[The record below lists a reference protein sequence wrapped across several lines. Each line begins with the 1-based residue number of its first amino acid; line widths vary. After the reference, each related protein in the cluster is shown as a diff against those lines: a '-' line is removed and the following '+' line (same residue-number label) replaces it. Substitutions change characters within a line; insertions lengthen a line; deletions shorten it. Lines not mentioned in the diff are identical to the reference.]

1 MNKITLFGVV
11 QGVGMRPFIYT
22 LAQKLELVGFVRNT
36 QVALEIILPAHKTE
50 SFLNALK
57 KGLPPL
63 ALVEKI
69 IISPY
74 DKTLK
79 FNDFRILESKNHP
92 LNLLSQI
99 PKDLGVCEDCLREI
113 RDKNSPY
120 FHYAFNSCAKCGARY
135 SLLSALPYDRENS
148 ALKPFKLCGFC
159 AFVYKDA
166 NNKRFHIQG
175 ISCKKCGITLNYK
188 RFKNDDALLECAK
201 DIQKGKIIALK
212 GNDDALLEC
221 AKDIQKGKII
231 ALKGLGGFALLC
243 DGRNFQTIER
253 LRLLKNRP
261 LKPFALMFK
270 DLNTAKQHAFLN
282 ALECESLNSTSAPIL
297 LARKKPNTPLAPNIA
312 KNSPFYGVILPYT
325 PLHALLL
332 DLLDFPIVFTSA
344 NFSSLPLASDEAEI
358 DALSFIFDFKLTHN
372 RAIIHRIDD
381 SIAQCIDNAIRPMRL
396 ARGFAPLYLTL
407 PKRSNHSP
415 KKILALGAEQ
425 KGHFSLLDSETSILL
440 LSPFCGD
447 LSVLENEK
455 HFKETLNFFL
465 KTYDF
470 KPTILACDKHKN
482 YTTTKMAFDFNTP
495 LLQVQHHHAHFL
507 ANVLDALLQ
516 DPHLNHPF
524 IGIIWDGSGAYENKI
539 YGAECFVGDFERIEE
554 IARFEEFL
562 LLGGEKAI
570 KEPKRLV
577 LEIALKHQLNKLL
590 KRVQKHFKEDEL
602 EIFQQMHDREIQSVA
617 TNSIGRLFD
626 IVAFSLDLVG
636 TISFE
641 AESGQ
646 VLENLA
652 LQSDEIAFYPFKIK
666 NSVVCLKEF
675 YQAFEKDLG
684 VLEPERIAK
693 KFFNSLV
700 EIITALIAPFKKHV
714 VVCSGGVFCN
724 QLLCEQLAKRLRGLK
739 RQYFFHKHFPPNDSS
754 IPVGQALMAYFNPTI
769 IKKG

>member
-1 MNKITLFGVV
+1 MNQITLFGVV
-11 QGVGMRPFIYT
+11 QGVGMRPFVYT
-22 LAQKLELVGFVRNT
+22 LAQKLGLVGFARNA
-36 QVALEIILPAHKTE
+36 QAALEIVLPTHKTE

-57 KGLPPL
+57 KELPPL

-74 DKTLK
+74 DKALH

-135 SLLSALPYDRENS
+135 SLLNALPYDRENS
-148 ALKPFKLCGFC
+148 ALKPFKLCEFC
-159 AFVYKDA
+159 ASIYQDPT
-166 NNKRFHIQG
+166 NKRFHIQG
-175 ISCKKCGITLNYK
+175 ISCKKCGIALNYK
-188 RFKNDDALLECAK
+188 RFK
-201 DIQKGKIIALK
+201 
-212 GNDDALLEC
+212 NDDALLEC

-243 DGRNFQTIER
+243 DARNFQTIER

-282 ALECESLNSTSAPIL
+282 ALECESLNSASAPIL
-297 LARKKPNTPLAPNIA
+297 LARKKPDTQLAPNIA

-358 DALSFIFDFKLTHN
+358 DSLSFIFDFKLTHN

-381 SIAQCIDNAIRPMRL
+381 SIVQRVDNIIRPMRL

-407 PKRSNHSP
+407 PKRSNGSP
-415 KKILALGAEQ
+415 KKILALGAQQ
-425 KGHFSLLDSETSILL
+425 KGHFSLLDSKTSILL

-470 KPTILACDKHKN
+470 KPTLLACDKHKN
-482 YTTTKMAFDFNTP
+482 YTTTQMAFDFNTP

-507 ANVLDALLQ
+507 ASVLDALLQ

-524 IGIIWDGSGAYENKI
+524 IGIIWDGSGAYDNKI
-539 YGAECFVGDFERIEE
+539 YGAECFIGDFERIEE
-554 IARFEEFL
+554 VARFEEFW
-562 LLGGEKAI
+562 LLGGQKAI
-570 KEPKRLV
+570 KEPRRLV

-602 EIFQQMHDREIQSVA
+602 EIFKQMHDKKIQSIA

-626 IVAFSLDLVG
+626 IVAFSLGVVG

-652 LQSDEIAFYPFKIK
+652 LQSDEIAFYPFEIK

-700 EIITALIAPFKKHV
+700 EIITALIAPFKEHV

-724 QLLCEQLAKRLRGLK
+724 QLLCEQLAQRLKKLQRE
-739 RQYFFHKHFPPNDSS
+739 YFFHKHFPPNDSS

>member
-1 MNKITLFGVV
+1 MQYSNQTAWKFALCNDATLLNKITLFGVV

-36 QVALEIILPAHKTE
+36 QAALEIILPAHKTE

-69 IISPY
+69 IINPY

-79 FNDFRILESKNHP
+79 SNDFRILESKNHP

-99 PKDLGVCEDCLREI
+99 PKDLGVCEDCLCEI

-135 SLLSALPYDRENS
+135 SLLNALPYDRENS

-212 GNDDALLEC
+212 G
-221 AKDIQKGKII
+221 
-231 ALKGLGGFALLC
+231 LGGFALLC
-243 DGRNFQTIER
+243 DARNFQTIER

-270 DLNTAKQHAFLN
+270 DLNTVKQHAFLS

-358 DALSFIFDFKLTHN
+358 DSLSFIFDFKLTHN

-381 SIAQCIDNAIRPMRL
+381 SIVQCIDNAMRPMRL

-407 PKRSNHSP
+407 PKRSNDSQ

-482 YTTTKMAFDFNTP
+482 YTTTKMACDFNTP
-495 LLQVQHHHAHFL
+495 LMQVQHHHAHFL
-507 ANVLDALLQ
+507 ASVLDALLQ

-602 EIFQQMHDREIQSVA
+602 EIFQQMHDRKIQSVA

-626 IVAFSLDLVG
+626 IVAFSLDLTG

-684 VLEPERIAK
+684 VLGPERIAK

-700 EIITALIAPFKKHV
+700 EIITALIAPFKEHV

>member
-1 MNKITLFGVV
+1 MV

-36 QVALEIILPAHKTE
+36 QAALEIILPAHKTE

-135 SLLSALPYDRENS
+135 SLLNALPYDRENS
-148 ALKPFKLCGFC
+148 AIKPFKLCGFC
-159 AFVYKDA
+159 TSTYQDPT
-166 NNKRFHIQG
+166 NKRFHIQG
-175 ISCKKCGITLNYK
+175 ISCKKCGIALNYK
-188 RFKNDDALLECAK
+188 RFK
-201 DIQKGKIIALK
+201 
-212 GNDDALLEC
+212 NDDALLEC

-243 DGRNFQTIER
+243 DARNFQTIER

-297 LARKKPNTPLAPNIA
+297 LARKKPNTALAPNIA

-381 SIAQCIDNAIRPMRL
+381 SIVQCIDNAMRPMRL

-407 PKRSNHSP
+407 PKRSNNSQ

-482 YTTTKMAFDFNTP
+482 YTTTKMACDFNTP
-495 LLQVQHHHAHFL
+495 LMQVQHHHAHFL
-507 ANVLDALLQ
+507 ASVLDALLQ
-516 DPHLNHPF
+516 DPHLNDPF
-524 IGIIWDGSGAYENKI
+524 IGIIWDGSGAYGNKI

-577 LEIALKHQLNKLL
+577 LEMALKHQLNKLL
-590 KRVQKHFKEDEL
+590 ERVQKHFKEDEL
-602 EIFQQMHDREIQSVA
+602 EIFQQMHDKKIQSVA

-652 LQSDEIAFYPFKIK
+652 LQSDEIAFYPFTIK
-666 NSVVCLKEF
+666 NSVVCLKDF

-700 EIITALIAPFKKHV
+700 EIITALIAPFKEHV

-739 RQYFFHKHFPPNDSS
+739 RQYFFHKHFPPNDSN
-754 IPVGQALMAYFNPTI
+754 IPVGQALIAYFNPTI

>member
-1 MNKITLFGVV
+1 MV
-11 QGVGMRPFIYT
+11 QGVGMRPFVYT
-22 LAQKLELVGFVRNT
+22 LAQKLGLVGFARNA
-36 QVALEIILPAHKTE
+36 QAALEIVLPAHKTE

-74 DKTLK
+74 DKALH

-99 PKDLGVCEDCLREI
+99 PKDLGVCENCLREI

-135 SLLSALPYDRENS
+135 SLLNAMPYDRENS
-148 ALKPFKLCGFC
+148 ALKPFKLCKFC
-159 AFVYKDA
+159 ASVYKDA
-166 NNKRFHIQG
+166 TNKRFHIQG
-175 ISCKKCGITLNYK
+175 ISCKKCGIALNYK
-188 RFKNDDALLECAK
+188 RFK
-201 DIQKGKIIALK
+201 
-212 GNDDALLEC
+212 NDDALLEC

-243 DGRNFQTIER
+243 DARNFKTIER

-270 DLNTAKQHAFLN
+270 DLNSAKQHAFLN
-282 ALECESLNSTSAPIL
+282 ALECESLNSVSAPIL
-297 LARKKPNTPLAPNIA
+297 LARKKPDTQLAPNIA

-332 DLLDFPIVFTSA
+332 DLLDSPIVFTSA
-344 NFSSLPLASDEAEI
+344 NFSSLPLASDEKEI
-358 DALSFIFDFKLTHN
+358 DSLHFIFDFKLTHN

-381 SIAQCIDNAIRPMRL
+381 SIAQRVDNVIRPMRL

-407 PKRSNHSP
+407 PKRSFNAP

-425 KGHFSLLDSETSILL
+425 KGHFSLLDSETSVLL

-470 KPTILACDKHKN
+470 KPTLLACDKHQN
-482 YTTTKMAFDFNTP
+482 YTTTQMAFDFNTP

-507 ANVLDALLQ
+507 ASVLDALLQ

-524 IGIIWDGSGAYENKI
+524 IGIVWDGSGAYENKV

-554 IARFEEFL
+554 VARFEEFW
-562 LLGGEKAI
+562 LLGGQKAI
-570 KEPKRLV
+570 KEPRRLV

-602 EIFQQMHDREIQSVA
+602 GIFKQMHDKKIQSVA

-652 LQSDEIAFYPFKIK
+652 LQSDENAFYPFEIK
-666 NSVVCLKEF
+666 NSVVGLKEF

-693 KFFNSLV
+693 KFFNSLI
-700 EIITALIAPFKKHV
+700 EIITALIAPFKEHV

-724 QLLCEQLAKRLRGLK
+724 QLLCEQLAKRFKKLQRE
-739 RQYFFHKHFPPNDSS
+739 YFFHKHFPPNDSS

>member
-1 MNKITLFGVV
+1 MV

-22 LAQKLELVGFVRNT
+22 LAQKLGLVGFARNT
-36 QVALEIILPAHKTE
+36 QAALEVVLPAHKTE

-74 DKTLK
+74 DKALH

-99 PKDLGVCEDCLREI
+99 PKDLGVCKDCLCEI

-120 FHYAFNSCAKCGARY
+120 FYYAFNSCAKCGARY
-135 SLLSALPYDRENS
+135 SLLNALPYDRENS
-148 ALKPFKLCGFC
+148 ALKPFKLCEFC
-159 AFVYKDA
+159 ASIYQDPT
-166 NNKRFHIQG
+166 NKRFHIQG
-175 ISCKKCGITLNYK
+175 ISCKKCGIALNYK
-188 RFKNDDALLECAK
+188 RFK
-201 DIQKGKIIALK
+201 
-212 GNDDALLEC
+212 NDDALLEC

-297 LARKKPNTPLAPNIA
+297 LARKKPDTPLAPNIA

-358 DALSFIFDFKLTHN
+358 DSLSFIFDFKLTHN

-381 SIAQCIDNAIRPMRL
+381 SIVQRVDNIIRPMRL

-407 PKRSNHSP
+407 PKRSNCSQ

-425 KGHFSLLDSETSILL
+425 KGHFSLLDSETSVLL

-470 KPTILACDKHKN
+470 KPTLLACDKHQN
-482 YTTTKMAFDFNTP
+482 YTTTQMAFELNTP

-507 ANVLDALLQ
+507 ASVLDALLQ
-516 DPHLNHPF
+516 DPHLNHSF
-524 IGIIWDGSGAYENKI
+524 IGIVWDGSGAYENKI
-539 YGAECFVGDFERIEE
+539 YGAECFVGDLERIEE
-554 IARFEEFL
+554 IARFEEFW
-562 LLGGEKAI
+562 LLGGQKAI

-590 KRVQKHFKEDEL
+590 RRVQKHFKEDEL
-602 EIFQQMHDREIQSVA
+602 EIFQQMHDKKIQSVA

-626 IVAFSLDLVG
+626 IVAFSLGLTG

-652 LQSDEIAFYPFKIK
+652 LQSDEIAFYPFEIK
-666 NSVVCLKEF
+666 NSVVGLKEF

-684 VLEPERIAK
+684 VLEPKRIAK

-700 EIITALIAPFKKHV
+700 EIITALIAPFKEHV

-724 QLLCEQLAKRLRGLK
+724 QLLCEQLAKRLKKLQRE
-739 RQYFFHKHFPPNDSS
+739 YFFHKHFPPNDSS
-754 IPVGQALMAYFNPTI
+754 IPVGQALMAYFNPII

>member
-11 QGVGMRPFIYT
+11 QGVGMRPFVYT
-22 LAQKLELVGFVRNT
+22 LAQKLGLVGFARNA
-36 QVALEIILPAHKTE
+36 QVALEIVLPAHKTE

-74 DKTLK
+74 DKALH

-135 SLLSALPYDRENS
+135 SLLNAMPYDRENS
-148 ALKPFKLCGFC
+148 ALKPFKLCKFC
-159 AFVYKDA
+159 ASVYKDA
-166 NNKRFHIQG
+166 TNKRFHIQG
-175 ISCKKCGITLNYK
+175 ISCKKCGIALNYK
-188 RFKNDDALLECAK
+188 RFK
-201 DIQKGKIIALK
+201 
-212 GNDDALLEC
+212 NDDALLEC

-243 DGRNFQTIER
+243 DARNFQTIER

-270 DLNTAKQHAFLN
+270 DLNSAKQHAFLN
-282 ALECESLNSTSAPIL
+282 ALECESLNSVSAPIL
-297 LARKKPNTPLAPNIA
+297 LARKKPNVKLAPNIA

-332 DLLDFPIVFTSA
+332 DLLDSPIVFTSA
-344 NFSSLPLASDEAEI
+344 NFNSLPLASDEKEI
-358 DALSFIFDFKLTHN
+358 DSLHFIFDFKLTHN

-381 SIAQCIDNAIRPMRL
+381 SIVQRVDNAIRPMRL

-407 PKRSNHSP
+407 PKRSFNAP

-425 KGHFSLLDSETSILL
+425 KGHFSLLDSETSVVL

-470 KPTILACDKHKN
+470 KPTILACDKHQN
-482 YTTTKMAFDFNTP
+482 YTTTKMAFEFNTP

-507 ANVLDALLQ
+507 ASVLDALLQ

-524 IGIIWDGSGAYENKI
+524 IGIVWDGSGAYENKV

-554 IARFEEFL
+554 IARFEEFW
-562 LLGGEKAI
+562 LLGGQKAI

-602 EIFQQMHDREIQSVA
+602 EIFQQMHDKKIQSVA

-626 IVAFSLDLVG
+626 IVAFSLGVVG

-652 LQSDEIAFYPFKIK
+652 LQSDEITFYPFTIK
-666 NSVVCLKEF
+666 NSVVDLKAF

-684 VLEPERIAK
+684 VLEPKRIAK

-700 EIITALIAPFKKHV
+700 EIITALIAPFKEHV

>member
-36 QVALEIILPAHKTE
+36 QAALEIILPAHKTE

-57 KGLPPL
+57 NGLPPL

-74 DKTLK
+74 DKVLH

-135 SLLSALPYDRENS
+135 SLLNALPYDRENS
-148 ALKPFKLCGFC
+148 ALKPFKLCKFC
-159 AFVYKDA
+159 TFVYKDA
-166 NNKRFHIQG
+166 HNKRFHIQG
-175 ISCKKCGITLNYK
+175 ISCKKCGIALNYK
-188 RFKNDDALLECAK
+188 RFKNDDALLK
-201 DIQKGKIIALK
+201 
-212 GNDDALLEC
+212 C

-282 ALECESLNSTSAPIL
+282 ALECESLISASAPIL
-297 LARKKPNTPLAPNIA
+297 LVRKKPNTQLAPNIA

-344 NFSSLPLASDEAEI
+344 NFSSLPLASDEKEI
-358 DALSFIFDFKLTHN
+358 DSLHFIFDFKLTHN

-381 SIAQCIDNAIRPMRL
+381 SIVQCVDNAIRPMRL

-407 PKRSNHSP
+407 PKRSFNAP

-425 KGHFSLLDSETSILL
+425 KGHFSLLDSETSVLL

-455 HFKETLNFFL
+455 HFKKTLNFFL

-470 KPTILACDKHKN
+470 KPTLLACDKHKN
-482 YTTTKMAFDFNTP
+482 YTTTKMAFEFNTP

-507 ANVLDALLQ
+507 ASILDALLQ
-516 DPHLNHPF
+516 DPHSNSPF

-539 YGAECFVGDFERIEE
+539 YGAECFVGDLERIEE
-554 IARFEEFL
+554 VARFEEFW
-562 LLGGEKAI
+562 LLGGQKAI

-577 LEIALKHQLNKLL
+577 LEISLKHQLNKLL

-602 EIFQQMHDREIQSVA
+602 EIFQQMHDKKIQSIA

-626 IVAFSLDLVG
+626 IVAFSLDLTG

-652 LQSDEIAFYPFKIK
+652 LQSDEIAFYPFTIK

-675 YQAFEKDLG
+675 YQAFERDLG

-700 EIITALIAPFKKHV
+700 EIITALIAPFKEHV

-754 IPVGQALMAYFNPTI
+754 IPIGQALMAYFNPTI

>member
-1 MNKITLFGVV
+1 MCNDATLLNKITLFGVV

-36 QVALEIILPAHKTE
+36 QVALEIILPTHQTE

-57 KGLPPL
+57 KGLPSL

-74 DKTLK
+74 DKALK

-99 PKDLGVCEDCLREI
+99 PKDLGVCKDCLREI

-135 SLLSALPYDRENS
+135 SLLNALPYDRENS

-159 AFVYKDA
+159 TFVYKDA

-188 RFKNDDALLECAK
+188 RFKNDDALLECT
-201 DIQKGKIIALK
+201 
-212 GNDDALLEC
+212 
-221 AKDIQKGKII
+221 KDIQKGKII

-243 DGRNFQTIER
+243 DARNFQTIER

-332 DLLDFPIVFTSA
+332 DLLDFPIIFTSA

-381 SIAQCIDNAIRPMRL
+381 SIVQCIDNAMRPMRL

-407 PKRSNHSP
+407 PKRSNDSQ

-425 KGHFSLLDSETSILL
+425 KGHFSLLDSETSTLL

-482 YTTTKMAFDFNTP
+482 YTTTKMACDFNTP

-507 ANVLDALLQ
+507 ASVLDALLQ

-554 IARFEEFL
+554 VARFEEFL

-626 IVAFSLDLVG
+626 IVAFSLDLTG

-693 KFFNSLV
+693 KFFNSLT
-700 EIITALIAPFKKHV
+700 EIITALIASFKEHV

>member
-1 MNKITLFGVV
+1 MRNDATLLNKITLFGVV
-11 QGVGMRPFIYT
+11 QGVGMRPFIYA

-36 QVALEIILPAHKTE
+36 QAALEIILPAHKTE

-69 IISPY
+69 IIGPY

-79 FNDFRILESKNHP
+79 SNGFRILESKNHP

-99 PKDLGVCEDCLREI
+99 PKDLGVCKDCLREI

-135 SLLSALPYDRENS
+135 SLLNALPYDRENS
-148 ALKPFKLCGFC
+148 ALKPFKLCEFC
-159 AFVYKDA
+159 TSVYQDPT
-166 NNKRFHIQG
+166 NKRFHIQG
-175 ISCKKCGITLNYK
+175 ISCKKCGIAINYK
-188 RFKNDDALLECAK
+188 RFK
-201 DIQKGKIIALK
+201 
-212 GNDDALLEC
+212 NDDALLEC

-243 DGRNFQTIER
+243 DARNFQTIER

-282 ALECESLNSTSAPIL
+282 TLECESLNSASAPIL
-297 LARKKPNTPLAPNIA
+297 LARKKPDTKLAPNIA

-381 SIAQCIDNAIRPMRL
+381 SIAQRVDHIIRPMRL

-407 PKRSNHSP
+407 PKRSNGSP

-470 KPTILACDKHKN
+470 KPTLLACDKHKN
-482 YTTTKMAFDFNTP
+482 YTTTQMAFDFNTP

-507 ANVLDALLQ
+507 ASVLDALLQ
-516 DPHLNHPF
+516 DPHLNNPF

-554 IARFEEFL
+554 VARFEEFL
-562 LLGGEKAI
+562 LLGGQKAI

-590 KRVQKHFKEDEL
+590 KHIQKHFKEEEL
-602 EIFQQMHDREIQSVA
+602 EIFQQMHDREIQSIA

-626 IVAFSLDLVG
+626 IVAFSLGLTG

-684 VLEPERIAK
+684 VLEPKRIAK

-700 EIITALIAPFKKHV
+700 EIISALIAPFKEHV

-754 IPVGQALMAYFNPTI
+754 IPIGQALMAYFNPTI

>member
-1 MNKITLFGVV
+1 
-11 QGVGMRPFIYT
+11 MRPFVYT
-22 LAQKLELVGFVRNT
+22 LAQKLELAGFVRNA
-36 QVALEIILPAHKTE
+36 QAALEIILPAHKTE

-74 DKTLK
+74 DKALH

-99 PKDLGVCEDCLREI
+99 PKDLGVCKDCLREI

-135 SLLSALPYDRENS
+135 SLLNALPYDRGNS
-148 ALKPFKLCGFC
+148 ALKPFKLCEFC
-159 AFVYKDA
+159 TSTYQDPT
-166 NNKRFHIQG
+166 NKRFHIQG
-175 ISCKKCGITLNYK
+175 ISCKKCGIALNYK

-201 DIQKGKIIALK
+201 DLQR
-212 GNDDALLEC
+212 
-221 AKDIQKGKII
+221 GKII

-243 DGRNFQTIER
+243 DARNFQTIER

-270 DLNTAKQHAFLN
+270 DLKSAKQHAFLN

-297 LARKKPNTPLAPNIA
+297 LARKKPDTPLAPNIA

-344 NFSSLPLASDEAEI
+344 NFSSLPLASDEKEI
-358 DALSFIFDFKLTHN
+358 DSLHFIFDFKLTHN

-381 SIAQCIDNAIRPMRL
+381 SIVQRVDNIIRPMRL

-407 PKRSNHSP
+407 PKRSNHPP

-425 KGHFSLLDSETSILL
+425 KGYFSLLDSETSTLL

-470 KPTILACDKHKN
+470 KPTLLACDKHKN
-482 YTTTKMAFDFNTP
+482 YTTTKMACDFNTP

-507 ANVLDALLQ
+507 ASVLDALLQ
-516 DPHLNHPF
+516 NPHLNHPF
-524 IGIIWDGSGAYENKI
+524 IGIIWDGSGAYDNKV

-554 IARFEEFL
+554 MARFEEFW
-562 LLGGEKAI
+562 LLGGQKAI

-577 LEIALKHQLNKLL
+577 LEIALKHQLNILL

-602 EIFQQMHDREIQSVA
+602 EIFQQMHDREIQSTA

-666 NSVVCLKEF
+666 NSVVCLEEF

-684 VLEPERIAK
+684 VLEPKRIAK

-700 EIITALIAPFKKHV
+700 EIITALIAPFKEHV

>member
-1 MNKITLFGVV
+1 MCNDAALLNKITLFGVV

-36 QVALEIILPAHKTE
+36 QAALEIILPAHKTE

-57 KGLPPL
+57 NGLPPL

-74 DKTLK
+74 DKALH
-79 FNDFRILESKNHP
+79 FNDFRILESKNRP

-99 PKDLGVCEDCLREI
+99 PKDLGVCKDCLREI

-120 FHYAFNSCAKCGARY
+120 FYYAFNSCAKCGARY
-135 SLLSALPYDRENS
+135 SLLNALPYDRENS
-148 ALKPFKLCGFC
+148 ALKPFKLCKFC
-159 AFVYKDA
+159 ASIYQDPT
-166 NNKRFHIQG
+166 NKRFHIQG
-175 ISCKKCGITLNYK
+175 ISCKKCGIALNYK

-201 DIQKGKIIALK
+201 DL
-212 GNDDALLEC
+212 
-221 AKDIQKGKII
+221 QKGKII

-243 DGRNFQTIER
+243 DARNFQTIER

-270 DLNTAKQHAFLN
+270 DLNSAKQHAFLN

-297 LARKKPNTPLAPNIA
+297 LARKKPNVKLAPNIA

-344 NFSSLPLASDEAEI
+344 NFSSLPLASDEKEI
-358 DALSFIFDFKLTHN
+358 DSLHFIFDFKLTHN

-381 SIAQCIDNAIRPMRL
+381 SIVQHVDNIIRPMRL
-396 ARGFAPLYLTL
+396 ARGFAPLYLAL
-407 PKRSNHSP
+407 PKRSNGSP

-470 KPTILACDKHKN
+470 KPTLLACDKHKN
-482 YTTTKMAFDFNTP
+482 YTTTKMACGFNTP

-507 ANVLDALLQ
+507 ASVLDALLQ

-554 IARFEEFL
+554 VARFEEFW

-590 KRVQKHFKEDEL
+590 RRVQKHFKEDEL
-602 EIFQQMHDREIQSVA
+602 EIFQQMHDKKIQSVA

-626 IVAFSLDLVG
+626 IVAFSLDLTG

-652 LQSDEIAFYPFKIK
+652 LQSDEIAFYPFEIK
-666 NSVVCLKEF
+666 NSVVGLKAF

-684 VLEPERIAK
+684 VLEPKRIAK

-700 EIITALIAPFKKHV
+700 EIITALIAPFKEHV

-754 IPVGQALMAYFNPTI
+754 IPIGQALMAYFNPTI

>member
-36 QVALEIILPAHKTE
+36 QAALEIILPAHQTE

-69 IISPY
+69 VISPY

-79 FNDFRILESKNHP
+79 SNGFRILESKNHP

-135 SLLSALPYDRENS
+135 SLLNALPYDRENS
-148 ALKPFKLCGFC
+148 ALKPFKLCEFC
-159 AFVYKDA
+159 AFVYKDT

-212 GNDDALLEC
+212 G
-221 AKDIQKGKII
+221 
-231 ALKGLGGFALLC
+231 LGGFALLC
-243 DGRNFQTIER
+243 DARNCQTIER

-270 DLNTAKQHAFLN
+270 DLNTAKQHAFLS

-297 LARKKPNTPLAPNIA
+297 LARKKPNTQLAPNIA

-332 DLLDFPIVFTSA
+332 DLLDFPIIFTSA

-381 SIAQCIDNAIRPMRL
+381 SVAQHVDNTIRPMRL

-407 PKRSNHSP
+407 PKRSKICK

-425 KGHFSLLDSETSILL
+425 KGHFSLLDSETSTLL

-470 KPTILACDKHKN
+470 KPTILACDKHQN
-482 YTTTKMAFDFNTP
+482 YTTTQMARGFNTP

-507 ANVLDALLQ
+507 ASVLDALLQ
-516 DPHLNHPF
+516 DPHLNNPF

-554 IARFEEFL
+554 TARFEEFL

-590 KRVQKHFKEDEL
+590 KHVQKHFKEDEL
-602 EIFQQMHDREIQSVA
+602 EIFQQMHDRKIQSIA

-700 EIITALIAPFKKHV
+700 EIITALIAPFKEHV

-724 QLLCEQLAKRLRGLK
+724 QLLCEQLAKRLGGLK

>member
-36 QVALEIILPAHKTE
+36 QAALEIILPTHQTE

-79 FNDFRILESKNHP
+79 SNDFRILGSKNHP

-99 PKDLGVCEDCLREI
+99 PKDLGVCKDCLREI

-135 SLLSALPYDRENS
+135 SLLNALPYDRENS

-159 AFVYKDA
+159 TSTYQDPT
-166 NNKRFHIQG
+166 NKRFHIQG

-188 RFKNDDALLECAK
+188 RFKNDDALLECT
-201 DIQKGKIIALK
+201 
-212 GNDDALLEC
+212 
-221 AKDIQKGKII
+221 KDIQKGKII

-243 DGRNFQTIER
+243 DTRNFQTIER

-325 PLHALLL
+325 PLHVLLL

-344 NFSSLPLASDEAEI
+344 NFSSLPLASDEDEI

-381 SIAQCIDNAIRPMRL
+381 SIVQCIDNAMRPMRL

-407 PKRSNHSP
+407 PKRSNDSQ

-425 KGHFSLLDSETSILL
+425 KGHFSLLDSETSTLL

-482 YTTTKMAFDFNTP
+482 YTTTKMACDFNTP

-507 ANVLDALLQ
+507 ASVLDALLQ

-554 IARFEEFL
+554 VARFEEFW
-562 LLGGEKAI
+562 LLGGQKAI

-602 EIFQQMHDREIQSVA
+602 EIFKQMHDKKIQSVA

-626 IVAFSLDLVG
+626 IVAFSLGVVG

-652 LQSDEIAFYPFKIK
+652 LQSDESAFYPFEIK

-684 VLEPERIAK
+684 VLEPKRIAK

-700 EIITALIAPFKKHV
+700 EIITALIAPFKEHV

>member
-36 QVALEIILPAHKTE
+36 QAALEIILPAHKTE

-74 DKTLK
+74 DKALK
-79 FNDFRILESKNHP
+79 FNGFKILESKNHP

-99 PKDLGVCEDCLREI
+99 PKDLGVCKDCLREI

-120 FHYAFNSCAKCGARY
+120 FYYAFNSCAKCGARY

-159 AFVYKDA
+159 ASVYQDPT
-166 NNKRFHIQG
+166 NKRFHIQG
-175 ISCKKCGITLNYK
+175 ISCKKCGIALNYK

-212 GNDDALLEC
+212 G
-221 AKDIQKGKII
+221 
-231 ALKGLGGFALLC
+231 LGGFALVC
-243 DGRNFQTIER
+243 DARNVQTIER

-282 ALECESLNSTSAPIL
+282 ELECESLNSASAPIL
-297 LARKKPNTPLAPNIA
+297 LARKKPDTKLAPNIA

-344 NFSSLPLASDEAEI
+344 NFSSLPLASNEAEI
-358 DALSFIFDFKLTHN
+358 DSLSFIFDFKLTHN

-381 SIAQCIDNAIRPMRL
+381 SIAQRVDNIIRPMRL

-407 PKRSNHSP
+407 PKRSNHP
-415 KKILALGAEQ
+415 PQKILALGAEQ

-455 HFKETLNFFL
+455 HFKETLDFFL

-470 KPTILACDKHKN
+470 KPTLLVCDKHKN
-482 YTTTKMAFDFNTP
+482 YTTTQMAFDFNTP

-507 ANVLDALLQ
+507 ASVLDALLQ
-516 DPHLNHPF
+516 DPHLNNPF

-554 IARFEEFL
+554 TARFEEFL
-562 LLGGEKAI
+562 LLGGQKAI

-590 KRVQKHFKEDEL
+590 KRVQKHFKEEEL
-602 EIFQQMHDREIQSVA
+602 EIFQQMHDKKIQSIA

-626 IVAFSLDLVG
+626 IVAFSLGLTG

-666 NSVVCLKEF
+666 NSVVCLKDF

-700 EIITALIAPFKKHV
+700 EIISALIAPFKEHV

-724 QLLCEQLAKRLRGLK
+724 QLLCEQLAKRFKNLQRK
-739 RQYFFHKHFPPNDSS
+739 YFFHKHFPPNDSS

>member
-1 MNKITLFGVV
+1 MCNDATLLNKITLFGVV

-36 QVALEIILPAHKTE
+36 QAALEIILPAHKTE

-79 FNDFRILESKNHP
+79 SNDFRILESKNHP

-135 SLLSALPYDRENS
+135 SLLNALPYDRENS

-159 AFVYKDA
+159 ASTYQDPT
-166 NNKRFHIQG
+166 NKRFHIQG

-212 GNDDALLEC
+212 G
-221 AKDIQKGKII
+221 
-231 ALKGLGGFALLC
+231 LGGFALLC
-243 DGRNFQTIER
+243 DARNFQTIER

-297 LARKKPNTPLAPNIA
+297 LVRKKPNTPLAPNIA

-332 DLLDFPIVFTSA
+332 DLLDFPIIFTSA

-381 SIAQCIDNAIRPMRL
+381 SIAQCIDNAMRPMRL

-407 PKRSNHSP
+407 PKRSNDSQ
-415 KKILALGAEQ
+415 KKILALGAER

-470 KPTILACDKHKN
+470 KPTILACDKHQN
-482 YTTTKMAFDFNTP
+482 YTTTKMACGFNTP

-507 ANVLDALLQ
+507 ASVLDALLQ
-516 DPHLNHPF
+516 DPHLNDPF

-590 KRVQKHFKEDEL
+590 ECVQKHFKEDEL
-602 EIFQQMHDREIQSVA
+602 EIFQQMHDREIQSTA

-626 IVAFSLDLVG
+626 IIAFSLDLTG

-693 KFFNSLV
+693 KFFNSLT
-700 EIITALIAPFKKHV
+700 EIITALIAPFKEHV

>member
-1 MNKITLFGVV
+1 MYNDATLLNKITLFGVV

-36 QVALEIILPAHKTE
+36 QAALEIILPAHKTE

-135 SLLSALPYDRENS
+135 SLLNALPYDRENS
-148 ALKPFKLCGFC
+148 ALKPFKLCEFC
-159 AFVYKDA
+159 TSIYQDPT
-166 NNKRFHIQG
+166 NKRFHIQG

-188 RFKNDDALLECAK
+188 RFK
-201 DIQKGKIIALK
+201 
-212 GNDDALLEC
+212 NDDALLEC

-270 DLNTAKQHAFLN
+270 DLNTAKQHAFLS

-297 LARKKPNTPLAPNIA
+297 LARKKPDTKLAPNIA
-312 KNSPFYGVILPYT
+312 KNSLFYGVILPYT

-358 DALSFIFDFKLTHN
+358 DSLSFIFDFKLTHN

-381 SIAQCIDNAIRPMRL
+381 SIVQRVDNIIRPMRL

-407 PKRSNHSP
+407 PKRSNGSP

-482 YTTTKMAFDFNTP
+482 YTTTQMACGFNTP

-507 ANVLDALLQ
+507 ASILDALLQ
-516 DPHLNHPF
+516 DPHLNNPF

-554 IARFEEFL
+554 MARFEEFL

-577 LEIALKHQLNKLL
+577 LEISLKHQLNKLL
-590 KRVQKHFKEDEL
+590 KHIQKHFKEDEL
-602 EIFQQMHDREIQSVA
+602 EIFQQMHDRKIQSVA

-700 EIITALIAPFKKHV
+700 EIITALIAPFKEHV

-754 IPVGQALMAYFNPTI
+754 IPIGQALMAYFNPTI

>member
-1 MNKITLFGVV
+1 MNQITLFGVV
-11 QGVGMRPFIYT
+11 QGVGMRPFVYT
-22 LAQKLELVGFVRNT
+22 LAQKLGLVGFARNA
-36 QVALEIILPAHKTE
+36 QAALEIVLPTHKTE

-57 KGLPPL
+57 KELPPL
-63 ALVEKI
+63 ALIEKI
-69 IISPY
+69 VISPY
-74 DKTLK
+74 DKALH

-135 SLLSALPYDRENS
+135 SLLNAMPYDRENS
-148 ALKPFKLCGFC
+148 ALKPFKLCKFC
-159 AFVYKDA
+159 ASVYKDA
-166 NNKRFHIQG
+166 TNKRFHIQG
-175 ISCKKCGITLNYK
+175 ISCKKCGIALNYK
-188 RFKNDDALLECAK
+188 RFK
-201 DIQKGKIIALK
+201 
-212 GNDDALLEC
+212 NDDALLEC

-243 DGRNFQTIER
+243 DARNFQTIER

-270 DLNTAKQHAFLN
+270 DLNSAKQHAFLN
-282 ALECESLNSTSAPIL
+282 ALECESLNSASAPIL
-297 LARKKPNTPLAPNIA
+297 LARKKPDTQLAPNIA

-358 DALSFIFDFKLTHN
+358 DSLSFIFDFKLTHN

-381 SIAQCIDNAIRPMRL
+381 SIVQRVDNIIRPMRL

-407 PKRSNHSP
+407 PKRSNGSP

-425 KGHFSLLDSETSILL
+425 KGHFSLLDSETSVLL

-482 YTTTKMAFDFNTP
+482 YTTTKMAFELNTP

-507 ANVLDALLQ
+507 ASVLDALLQ

-554 IARFEEFL
+554 AARFEEFW
-562 LLGGEKAI
+562 LLGGQKAI
-570 KEPKRLV
+570 KEPRRLV

-602 EIFQQMHDREIQSVA
+602 EIFKQMHDKGIQSVA

-652 LQSDEIAFYPFKIK
+652 LQSDESAFYPFTIK
-666 NSVVCLKEF
+666 NSVVGLKEF

-684 VLEPERIAK
+684 VLEPKRIAK

-700 EIITALIAPFKKHV
+700 EIITALIAPFKEHV

-724 QLLCEQLAKRLRGLK
+724 QLLCEQLAKRFKKLQRE
-739 RQYFFHKHFPPNDSS
+739 YFFHKHFPPNDSS

-769 IKKG
+769 IKKE

>member
-1 MNKITLFGVV
+1 MV

-22 LAQKLELVGFVRNT
+22 MAQKLELVGFVRNT
-36 QVALEIILPAHKTE
+36 QAALEIILPAHKTE

-74 DKTLK
+74 DKALH
-79 FNDFRILESKNHP
+79 FNDFRILGSKNHP

-99 PKDLGVCEDCLREI
+99 PKDLGVCEDCLCEI

-135 SLLSALPYDRENS
+135 SLLNALPYDRENS
-148 ALKPFKLCGFC
+148 ALKPFKLCKFC
-159 AFVYKDA
+159 ASVYKDTH
-166 NNKRFHIQG
+166 NKRFHIQG
-175 ISCKKCGITLNYK
+175 ISCKKCGIALNYK
-188 RFKNDDALLECAK
+188 RFK
-201 DIQKGKIIALK
+201 
-212 GNDDALLEC
+212 NDDALLEC

-270 DLNTAKQHAFLN
+270 DLKSAKQHAFLN

-297 LARKKPNTPLAPNIA
+297 LARKKPDTKLAPNIA

-344 NFSSLPLASDEAEI
+344 NFSSLPLASDEKEI
-358 DALSFIFDFKLTHN
+358 DSLHFIFDFKLTHN

-381 SIAQCIDNAIRPMRL
+381 SIVQRVDNVIRPMRL
-396 ARGFAPLYLTL
+396 ARGFAPLYLAL
-407 PKRSNHSP
+407 PKRSNGSP

-470 KPTILACDKHKN
+470 KPTLLACDKHQN
-482 YTTTKMAFDFNTP
+482 YTTTKMAFEFNTP

-507 ANVLDALLQ
+507 ASVLDALLQ

-524 IGIIWDGSGAYENKI
+524 IGIVWDGSGAYDNKI
-539 YGAECFVGDFERIEE
+539 YGAECFIGDLERIEE
-554 IARFEEFL
+554 VARFEEFW
-562 LLGGEKAI
+562 LLGGQKAI

-602 EIFQQMHDREIQSVA
+602 EIFQQMHDKKIQSVA

-626 IVAFSLDLVG
+626 IVAFSLDLTG

-652 LQSDEIAFYPFKIK
+652 LQSDESAFYPFTIK
-666 NSVVCLKEF
+666 NSVVDLKEF

-684 VLEPERIAK
+684 VLEPKRIAK

-700 EIITALIAPFKKHV
+700 EIITALIAPFKEHV

-724 QLLCEQLAKRLRGLK
+724 QLLCEQLAQRLRGLK

-754 IPVGQALMAYFNPTI
+754 IPIGQALMAYFNPTI

>member
-11 QGVGMRPFIYT
+11 QGVGMRPFIYA

-36 QVALEIILPAHKTE
+36 QAALEIILPAHKTE

-74 DKTLK
+74 DKALK
-79 FNDFRILESKNHP
+79 FNGFRILESKNHP

-99 PKDLGVCEDCLREI
+99 PKDLGVCKDCLREI

-120 FHYAFNSCAKCGARY
+120 FYYAFNSCAKCGARY
-135 SLLSALPYDRENS
+135 SLLNALPYDRENS
-148 ALKPFKLCGFC
+148 ALKPFKLCEFC
-159 AFVYKDA
+159 ASVYQDPT
-166 NNKRFHIQG
+166 NKRFHIQG
-175 ISCKKCGITLNYK
+175 ISCKKCGIALNYK
-188 RFKNDDALLECAK
+188 RFK
-201 DIQKGKIIALK
+201 
-212 GNDDALLEC
+212 NDDALLEC

-243 DGRNFQTIER
+243 DARNFQTIER

-270 DLNTAKQHAFLN
+270 DLNSAKQHAFLN
-282 ALECESLNSTSAPIL
+282 ALECESLSSTSAPIL

-358 DALSFIFDFKLTHN
+358 DSLNFIFDFKLTHN

-381 SIAQCIDNAIRPMRL
+381 SIAQRVDNTIRPMRL

-407 PKRSNHSP
+407 PKRSNGSP

-470 KPTILACDKHKN
+470 KPTLLACDKHKN
-482 YTTTKMAFDFNTP
+482 YTTTQMAFDFNTP

-507 ANVLDALLQ
+507 ASILDALLQ
-516 DPHLNHPF
+516 DPRLNHPF
-524 IGIIWDGSGAYENKI
+524 IGIVWDGSGAYENKI
-539 YGAECFVGDFERIEE
+539 YGAECFVGDLERIEE

-562 LLGGEKAI
+562 LLGGQKAI

-577 LEIALKHQLNKLL
+577 LEMALKHQLNKLL
-590 KRVQKHFKEDEL
+590 KRVQKHFKEEEL
-602 EIFQQMHDREIQSVA
+602 EIFQQMHDKKIQSIA

-626 IVAFSLDLVG
+626 IVAFSLDLTR

-684 VLEPERIAK
+684 VLEPKRIAK

-700 EIITALIAPFKKHV
+700 EIISALIVPFKEHV

>member
-1 MNKITLFGVV
+1 MCNDAALLNKITLFGVV
-11 QGVGMRPFIYT
+11 QGVGMRPFVYT
-22 LAQKLELVGFVRNT
+22 LAQKLGLVGFARNA
-36 QVALEIILPAHKTE
+36 QAALEIVLPAHKTE

-74 DKTLK
+74 DKALH

-135 SLLSALPYDRENS
+135 SLLNALPYDRENS

-159 AFVYKDA
+159 TSVYKDA
-166 NNKRFHIQG
+166 TNKRFHIQG
-175 ISCKKCGITLNYK
+175 ISCKKCGIALNYK

-201 DIQKGKIIALK
+201 DIQ
-212 GNDDALLEC
+212 E
-221 AKDIQKGKII
+221 GKII

-243 DGRNFQTIER
+243 DARNFETIER

-270 DLNTAKQHAFLN
+270 DLNAAKQHAFLN
-282 ALECESLNSTSAPIL
+282 ELECESLSSISAPIL
-297 LARKKPNTPLAPNIA
+297 LARKKPNIKLAPNIA

-332 DLLDFPIVFTSA
+332 DLLDSPIVFTSA
-344 NFSSLPLASDEAEI
+344 NFNSLPLASDEKEI
-358 DALSFIFDFKLTHN
+358 NSLHFIFDFKLMHN

-381 SIAQCIDNAIRPMRL
+381 SIAQRVDNAIRPMRL

-407 PKRSNHSP
+407 PKRSFNAP

-425 KGHFSLLDSETSILL
+425 KGHFSLLDSETSVVL

-470 KPTILACDKHKN
+470 KPTLLACDKHQN
-482 YTTTKMAFDFNTP
+482 YTTTQMAFDFNTP

-507 ANVLDALLQ
+507 ASVLDALLQ

-524 IGIIWDGSGAYENKI
+524 IGIVWDGSGAYENKV

-554 IARFEEFL
+554 VARFEEFW
-562 LLGGEKAI
+562 LLGGQKAI
-570 KEPKRLV
+570 KEPRRLV

-602 EIFQQMHDREIQSVA
+602 GIFKQMHDKKIQSVA

-652 LQSDEIAFYPFKIK
+652 LQSDEIAFYPFEIK
-666 NSVVCLKEF
+666 NSVVGLKEF

-684 VLEPERIAK
+684 VLEPKRIAK

-700 EIITALIAPFKKHV
+700 EIITALITPFKEHV

-724 QLLCEQLAKRLRGLK
+724 QLLCEQLAKRLKKLQRE
-739 RQYFFHKHFPPNDSS
+739 YFFHKHFPPNDSS

>member
-22 LAQKLELVGFVRNT
+22 LAQKLELVGFARNT
-36 QVALEIILPAHKTE
+36 QAALEIVLPAHKTE

-74 DKTLK
+74 DKALK

-135 SLLSALPYDRENS
+135 SLLNAMPYDRENS
-148 ALKPFKLCGFC
+148 ALKPFKLCKFC
-159 AFVYKDA
+159 ASVYQDPT
-166 NNKRFHIQG
+166 NKRFHIQG
-175 ISCKKCGITLNYK
+175 ISCKKCGIALNYK

-212 GNDDALLEC
+212 G
-221 AKDIQKGKII
+221 
-231 ALKGLGGFALLC
+231 LGGFAFLC
-243 DGRNFQTIER
+243 DARNFQTIER

-270 DLNTAKQHAFLN
+270 DLKSAKQHAFLN
-282 ALECESLNSTSAPIL
+282 ALECESLISASAPIL
-297 LARKKPNTPLAPNIA
+297 LARKKPDTQLAPNIA

-344 NFSSLPLASDEAEI
+344 NFNSLPLASDEKEI
-358 DALSFIFDFKLTHN
+358 NSLHFIFDFKLTHN

-381 SIAQCIDNAIRPMRL
+381 SIVQRVDNIIRPMRL

-407 PKRSNHSP
+407 PKRSNYP
-415 KKILALGAEQ
+415 PQKILALGAEQ
-425 KGHFSLLDSETSILL
+425 KGHFSLLDGETSILL

-470 KPTILACDKHKN
+470 KPTLLVCDKHKN
-482 YTTTKMAFDFNTP
+482 YTTTQMAFEFNTP

-507 ANVLDALLQ
+507 ASVLDALLQ

-554 IARFEEFL
+554 TARFEEFL
-562 LLGGEKAI
+562 LLGGQKAI

-602 EIFQQMHDREIQSVA
+602 EIFQQMHDREVQSIA

-626 IVAFSLDLVG
+626 IVAFSLDLTG

-666 NSVVCLKEF
+666 NSVVCLKDF

-684 VLEPERIAK
+684 VLEPKRIAK

-700 EIITALIAPFKKHV
+700 EIITALIAPFKEHV

-724 QLLCEQLAKRLRGLK
+724 QLLCEQLAKRFKNLQRK
-739 RQYFFHKHFPPNDSS
+739 YFFHKHFPPNDSS

>member
-11 QGVGMRPFIYT
+11 QGVGMRPFVYT
-22 LAQKLELVGFVRNT
+22 LAQKLELVGFTRNA
-36 QVALEIILPAHKTE
+36 QAALEIILPAHKTE

-69 IISPY
+69 VISPY
-74 DKTLK
+74 DEALK
-79 FNDFRILESKNHP
+79 FNDFRILESKNRP

-99 PKDLGVCEDCLREI
+99 PKDLGVCKDCLREI
-113 RDKNSPY
+113 RDENSPY

-135 SLLSALPYDRENS
+135 SLLNALPYDRENS

-159 AFVYKDA
+159 ASVYKDA
-166 NNKRFHIQG
+166 TNKRFHIQG
-175 ISCKKCGITLNYK
+175 ISCKKCGIALTYK
-188 RFKNDDALLECAK
+188 RFK
-201 DIQKGKIIALK
+201 
-212 GNDDALLEC
+212 NDDALLEC

-243 DGRNFQTIER
+243 DARNFQTIER

-270 DLNTAKQHAFLN
+270 DLNSAKQHAFLN
-282 ALECESLNSTSAPIL
+282 ALEGESLRATNAPIL
-297 LARKKPNTPLAPNIA
+297 LARKKPDTQLAPNIA

-344 NFSSLPLASDEAEI
+344 NFSSLPLASDEKEI
-358 DALSFIFDFKLTHN
+358 DSLHFIFDFKLTHN

-381 SIAQCIDNAIRPMRL
+381 SIVQRVDNIIRPMRL

-407 PKRSNHSP
+407 PKRSNGSP

-425 KGHFSLLDSETSILL
+425 KGHFSLLDSETSVLL

-470 KPTILACDKHKN
+470 KPTLLACDKHQN
-482 YTTTKMAFDFNTP
+482 YTTTQMAFDFNTP

-507 ANVLDALLQ
+507 ASVLDALLQ

-524 IGIIWDGSGAYENKI
+524 IGIIWDGSGAYDNKI
-539 YGAECFVGDFERIEE
+539 YGAECFVGDFEYIEE
-554 IARFEEFL
+554 VARFEEFW
-562 LLGGEKAI
+562 LLGGQKAI
-570 KEPKRLV
+570 KEPRRLV

-590 KRVQKHFKEDEL
+590 KRIQKHFKEDEL
-602 EIFQQMHDREIQSVA
+602 GIFKQMHDKKIQSVA

-626 IVAFSLDLVG
+626 IVAFSLDLTG

-652 LQSDEIAFYPFKIK
+652 LQSDEITFYPFEIK
-666 NSVVCLKEF
+666 NSVVRLKEF

-684 VLEPERIAK
+684 VLEPKRIAK

-700 EIITALIAPFKKHV
+700 EIITALIAPFKEHV

>member
-22 LAQKLELVGFVRNT
+22 LAQKLELVGFVRNA
-36 QVALEIILPAHKTE
+36 QAALEIILPAHKTE

-63 ALVEKI
+63 ALVEKT

-74 DKTLK
+74 DKALK
-79 FNDFRILESKNHP
+79 FNGFRILESKNYP

-99 PKDLGVCEDCLREI
+99 PKDLGVCKDCLREI

-135 SLLSALPYDRENS
+135 SLLNALPYDRENS
-148 ALKPFKLCGFC
+148 ALKPFKLCKFC
-159 AFVYKDA
+159 TSVYKDA
-166 NNKRFHIQG
+166 HNKRFHIQG
-175 ISCKKCGITLNYK
+175 ISCKKCGIALNYK
-188 RFKNDDALLECAK
+188 
-201 DIQKGKIIALK
+201 QLK
-212 GNDDALLEC
+212 NDDALLEC

-243 DGRNFQTIER
+243 DARNFQTIER

-270 DLNTAKQHAFLN
+270 DLNSAKQHAFLN
-282 ALECESLNSTSAPIL
+282 ELECESLISASAPIL
-297 LARKKPNTPLAPNIA
+297 LARKKPDTPLAPNIA

-358 DALSFIFDFKLTHN
+358 DSLSFIFDFKLTHN

-407 PKRSNHSP
+407 PKRSNGSP

-455 HFKETLNFFL
+455 HFKETLIFFL

-470 KPTILACDKHKN
+470 KPTLLACDKHQN
-482 YTTTKMAFDFNTP
+482 YTTTQMAFELNTP

-507 ANVLDALLQ
+507 ASVLDALLQ

-524 IGIIWDGSGAYENKI
+524 IGIIWDGSGAYDNKV
-539 YGAECFVGDFERIEE
+539 YGAECFVGDLERIEE
-554 IARFEEFL
+554 VARFEEFW
-562 LLGGEKAI
+562 LLGGQKAI

-577 LEIALKHQLNKLL
+577 LEISLKHQLNKLL

-602 EIFQQMHDREIQSVA
+602 EIFQQMHDKKIQSIA

-626 IVAFSLDLVG
+626 IVAFSLGLTG

-652 LQSDEIAFYPFKIK
+652 LQSDEIAFYPFTIK

-700 EIITALIAPFKKHV
+700 EIITALIAPFKEHV

-754 IPVGQALMAYFNPTI
+754 IPIGQALMAYFNPTI

>member
-1 MNKITLFGVV
+1 MCNDATLLNKITLFGVV

-36 QVALEIILPAHKTE
+36 QVALEIILPTHKTE

-57 KGLPPL
+57 KGLPSL

-74 DKTLK
+74 DKALK

-99 PKDLGVCEDCLREI
+99 PKDLGVCKDCLREI

-135 SLLSALPYDRENS
+135 SLLNALPYDRENS

-159 AFVYKDA
+159 TFVYKDA

-188 RFKNDDALLECAK
+188 RFKNDDALLECT
-201 DIQKGKIIALK
+201 
-212 GNDDALLEC
+212 
-221 AKDIQKGKII
+221 KDIQKGKII

-243 DGRNFQTIER
+243 DARNFQTIER

-297 LARKKPNTPLAPNIA
+297 LARKKPNTPLAQNIA

-332 DLLDFPIVFTSA
+332 DLLDFPIIFTSA

-381 SIAQCIDNAIRPMRL
+381 SIVQCIDNAMRPMRL

-407 PKRSNHSP
+407 PKRSNDSQ

-425 KGHFSLLDSETSILL
+425 KGHFSLLDSETSTLL

-482 YTTTKMAFDFNTP
+482 YTTTKMACDFNTP

-507 ANVLDALLQ
+507 ASVLDALLQ

-554 IARFEEFL
+554 VARFEEFL

-577 LEIALKHQLNKLL
+577 LETALKHQLNKLL
-590 KRVQKHFKEDEL
+590 ERVQKHFKEDEL

-626 IVAFSLDLVG
+626 IVAFSLDLTG

-652 LQSDEIAFYPFKIK
+652 LQSDEIAFYPFEIK

-700 EIITALIAPFKKHV
+700 EIITALIAPFKEHV

-724 QLLCEQLAKRLRGLK
+724 QLLCEQLAQRFKKLQ

>member
-1 MNKITLFGVV
+1 MNQITLFGVV
-11 QGVGMRPFIYT
+11 QGVGMRPFVYT
-22 LAQKLELVGFVRNT
+22 LAQKLGLVGFARNA
-36 QVALEIILPAHKTE
+36 QAALEVVLPAHKTE

-69 IISPY
+69 VISPY
-74 DKTLK
+74 DKVLH

-135 SLLSALPYDRENS
+135 SLLNALPYDRENS

-166 NNKRFHIQG
+166 TNKRFHIQG
-175 ISCKKCGITLNYK
+175 ISCKKCGIALNYK
-188 RFKNDDALLECAK
+188 
-201 DIQKGKIIALK
+201 QLK
-212 GNDDALLEC
+212 NDDALLEC

-231 ALKGLGGFALLC
+231 ALKGLGGFALVC
-243 DGRNFQTIER
+243 DARNFKTIER

-270 DLNTAKQHAFLN
+270 DLNAAKQHAFLN
-282 ALECESLNSTSAPIL
+282 ELECESLSSISAPIL
-297 LARKKPNTPLAPNIA
+297 LARKKPNVKLAPNIA

-332 DLLDFPIVFTSA
+332 DLLDSPIVFTSA
-344 NFSSLPLASDEAEI
+344 NFNSLPLASDEKEI
-358 DALSFIFDFKLTHN
+358 NSLHFIFDFKLTHN

-381 SIAQCIDNAIRPMRL
+381 SIAQRVDNAIRPMRL

-407 PKRSNHSP
+407 PKRSNCSP

-425 KGHFSLLDSETSILL
+425 KGYFSLLDSETSVVL

-470 KPTILACDKHKN
+470 KPTLLACDKHQN
-482 YTTTKMAFDFNTP
+482 YTTTKMAFEFNMP

-507 ANVLDALLQ
+507 ASILDALLQ

-539 YGAECFVGDFERIEE
+539 YGAECFVGDLERIEE

-562 LLGGEKAI
+562 LLGGQKAI
-570 KEPKRLV
+570 KEPRRLV

-602 EIFQQMHDREIQSVA
+602 EIFQQMHDKKIQSVA

-626 IVAFSLDLVG
+626 IVAFSLGVVG

-652 LQSDEIAFYPFKIK
+652 LQSDEIAFYPFEIK
-666 NSVVCLKEF
+666 NSVVGLKEF

-684 VLEPERIAK
+684 VLEPKRIAK

-700 EIITALIAPFKKHV
+700 EIITALIAPFKGHV

-724 QLLCEQLAKRLRGLK
+724 QLLCEQLAKRLKKLQRE
-739 RQYFFHKHFPPNDSS
+739 YFFHKHFPPNDSS

>member
-1 MNKITLFGVV
+1 MCNDATLLNKITLFGVV

-36 QVALEIILPAHKTE
+36 QAALEIILPAHQTE

-135 SLLSALPYDRENS
+135 SLLNALPYDRENS

-159 AFVYKDA
+159 TSTYQDPT
-166 NNKRFHIQG
+166 NKRFHIQG
-175 ISCKKCGITLNYK
+175 ISCKKCGIALNYK

-201 DIQKGKIIALK
+201 DIQKGKIIAF
-212 GNDDALLEC
+212 
-221 AKDIQKGKII
+221 
-231 ALKGLGGFALLC
+231 KGLGGFALLC
-243 DGRNFQTIER
+243 DARNFQTIER

-297 LARKKPNTPLAPNIA
+297 LARKKPDTPLAPNIA

-381 SIAQCIDNAIRPMRL
+381 SIAQCIDNAMCPMRL

-407 PKRSNHSP
+407 PKRSNDSQE
-415 KKILALGAEQ
+415 KILALGAEQ

-470 KPTILACDKHKN
+470 KPTLLACDKHQN

-507 ANVLDALLQ
+507 ASVLDALLQ
-516 DPHLNHPF
+516 DPHLNNPF
-524 IGIIWDGSGAYENKI
+524 IGIVWDGSGAYGNKI
-539 YGAECFVGDFERIEE
+539 YGAECFVGDLERIEE
-554 IARFEEFL
+554 TARFEEFL

-590 KRVQKHFKEDEL
+590 ECVQKHFKEDEL
-602 EIFQQMHDREIQSVA
+602 EIFQQMHDREIQSTA

-626 IVAFSLDLVG
+626 IVAFSLDLTG

-693 KFFNSLV
+693 KFFNSLT
-700 EIITALIAPFKKHV
+700 EIITALIAPFKEHV

-754 IPVGQALMAYFNPTI
+754 IPIGQALMAYFNPTI

>member
-22 LAQKLELVGFVRNT
+22 LAQKLGLVGFVRNA
-36 QVALEIILPAHKTE
+36 QAALEIVLPAHKTE

-57 KGLPPL
+57 KELPPL

-74 DKTLK
+74 DKALN
-79 FNDFRILESKNHP
+79 FNDFRILESKNYP

-99 PKDLGVCEDCLREI
+99 PKDLGVCKDCLREI

-135 SLLSALPYDRENS
+135 SLLNALPYDRENS
-148 ALKPFKLCGFC
+148 ALKPFKLCEFC
-159 AFVYKDA
+159 ASVYQDPT
-166 NNKRFHIQG
+166 NKRFHIQG

-188 RFKNDDALLECAK
+188 RFK
-201 DIQKGKIIALK
+201 
-212 GNDDALLEC
+212 NDDALLEC

-270 DLNTAKQHAFLN
+270 DLKSAKQHAFLN

-297 LARKKPNTPLAPNIA
+297 LARKKPNTQLAPNIA

-332 DLLDFPIVFTSA
+332 DLLDFPIIFTSA

-358 DALSFIFDFKLTHN
+358 DSLSFIFDFKLTHN

-381 SIAQCIDNAIRPMRL
+381 SIVQRVDNIIRPMRL
-396 ARGFAPLYLTL
+396 ARGFAPLYLAL
-407 PKRSNHSP
+407 PKRSNDSP

-470 KPTILACDKHKN
+470 KPTLLACDKHQN

-507 ANVLDALLQ
+507 ASVLDALLQ
-516 DPHLNHPF
+516 DLHLNHPF
-524 IGIIWDGSGAYENKI
+524 IGIIWDGSGAYDNKV
-539 YGAECFVGDFERIEE
+539 YGAECFVGDLERIEE
-554 IARFEEFL
+554 TARFEEFL
-562 LLGGEKAI
+562 LLGGQKAI

-577 LEIALKHQLNKLL
+577 LEIALKHRLNKLL
-590 KRVQKHFKEDEL
+590 KRIQKHFKEDEL
-602 EIFQQMHDREIQSVA
+602 EIFQQMHDKKIQSVA

-626 IVAFSLDLVG
+626 IVAFSLDLTG

-652 LQSDEIAFYPFKIK
+652 LQSDEIAFYPFEIK
-666 NSVVCLKEF
+666 NSVVCLKDF

-684 VLEPERIAK
+684 VLDPERIAK

-700 EIITALIAPFKKHV
+700 EIITALIAPFKEHV

-739 RQYFFHKHFPPNDSS
+739 RQYFFHKHFPTNDSS
-754 IPVGQALMAYFNPTI
+754 IPIGQALMAYFNPTI

>member
-1 MNKITLFGVV
+1 MCNDAALLNKITLFGVV

-36 QVALEIILPAHKTE
+36 QAALEIVLPAHKTE

-79 FNDFRILESKNHP
+79 FNGFRILESKNHS

-99 PKDLGVCEDCLREI
+99 PKDLGVCKDCLREI

-135 SLLSALPYDRENS
+135 SLLNAMPYDRENS
-148 ALKPFKLCGFC
+148 ALKPFKLCKFC
-159 AFVYKDA
+159 ASVYKDA
-166 NNKRFHIQG
+166 HNKRFHIQG
-175 ISCKKCGITLNYK
+175 ISCKKCGIALNYK
-188 RFKNDDALLECAK
+188 QFK
-201 DIQKGKIIALK
+201 
-212 GNDDALLEC
+212 NDDALLEC

-243 DGRNFQTIER
+243 DARNFQTIER

-282 ALECESLNSTSAPIL
+282 ALECESLNSASAPIL
-297 LARKKPNTPLAPNIA
+297 LVRKKPDTQLAPNIA

-358 DALSFIFDFKLTHN
+358 DSLSFIFDFKLTHN
-372 RAIIHRIDD
+372 SAIIHRIDD
-381 SIAQCIDNAIRPMRL
+381 SIAQRVDHTIRPMRL

-407 PKRSNHSP
+407 PKRSNGSP

-470 KPTILACDKHKN
+470 KPTLLACDKHQN

-507 ANVLDALLQ
+507 ASVLDALLQ

-539 YGAECFVGDFERIEE
+539 YGAECFVGDLERIEE
-554 IARFEEFL
+554 VARFEEFW
-562 LLGGEKAI
+562 LLGGQKAI

-602 EIFQQMHDREIQSVA
+602 EIFQQMHDKKIQSIA

-626 IVAFSLDLVG
+626 IVAFSLGLTG

-652 LQSDEIAFYPFKIK
+652 LQSDEIAFYPFTIK
-666 NSVVCLKEF
+666 NSVVGLKAF

-684 VLEPERIAK
+684 VLEPKRIAK

-700 EIITALIAPFKKHV
+700 EIITALIAPFKEHV

>member
-36 QVALEIILPAHKTE
+36 QAALEIILPAHKTE

-57 KGLPPL
+57 NGLPPL

-74 DKTLK
+74 DKALH

-135 SLLSALPYDRENS
+135 SLLNAMPYDRENS

-159 AFVYKDA
+159 ASVYQDPR
-166 NNKRFHIQG
+166 NKRFHIQG
-175 ISCKKCGITLNYK
+175 ISCKKCGIAINYK
-188 RFKNDDALLECAK
+188 RFKND
-201 DIQKGKIIALK
+201 
-212 GNDDALLEC
+212 NALLEC

-231 ALKGLGGFALLC
+231 ALKGLGGFALVC
-243 DGRNFQTIER
+243 DARNFQTIER

-282 ALECESLNSTSAPIL
+282 ALECESLNSASAPIL
-297 LARKKPNTPLAPNIA
+297 LARKKPDTQLAHNIA

-344 NFSSLPLASDEAEI
+344 NFSSLPLASGEAEI

-381 SIAQCIDNAIRPMRL
+381 SIVQRVDNTIRPMRL

-407 PKRSNHSP
+407 PKRSNHP
-415 KKILALGAEQ
+415 PQKILALGAEQ

-455 HFKETLNFFL
+455 HFKETLDFFL

-470 KPTILACDKHKN
+470 KPTLLACDKHKN
-482 YTTTKMAFDFNTP
+482 YTTTQMAFDFNTP

-507 ANVLDALLQ
+507 ASVLDALLQ
-516 DPHLNHPF
+516 DPHLNNPF

-539 YGAECFVGDFERIEE
+539 YGAECFVGDLERIEE

-562 LLGGEKAI
+562 LLGGQKAI

-577 LEIALKHQLNKLL
+577 LEMALKHQLNKLL
-590 KRVQKHFKEDEL
+590 KRVQKHFKEEEL
-602 EIFQQMHDREIQSVA
+602 EIFQQMHDKKIQSIA

-626 IVAFSLDLVG
+626 IVAFSLGLVG

-652 LQSDEIAFYPFKIK
+652 LQSDEIAFYPFTIK
-666 NSVVCLKEF
+666 NNVVCLKEF

-700 EIITALIAPFKKHV
+700 EIITALIAPFKEHV

>member
-1 MNKITLFGVV
+1 MQYFNQTAWKLALCNDATLLNKITLFGVV

-36 QVALEIILPAHKTE
+36 QAALEIILPAHKTE

-79 FNDFRILESKNHP
+79 SNDFRILESKNHP

-135 SLLSALPYDRENS
+135 SLLNALPYDRENS

-212 GNDDALLEC
+212 G
-221 AKDIQKGKII
+221 
-231 ALKGLGGFALLC
+231 LGGFALLC
-243 DGRNFQTIER
+243 DARNFQTIER

-332 DLLDFPIVFTSA
+332 DLLDFPIIFTSA

-358 DALSFIFDFKLTHN
+358 DSLNFIFDFKLTHN
-372 RAIIHRIDD
+372 RTIIHRIDD
-381 SIAQCIDNAIRPMRL
+381 SIVQRVDNIIRPMRL

-407 PKRSNHSP
+407 PKRSNDSQ

-482 YTTTKMAFDFNTP
+482 YTTTKMACGFNTP

-507 ANVLDALLQ
+507 ASVLDALLQ
-516 DPHLNHPF
+516 NPHLNHPF

-554 IARFEEFL
+554 VARFEEFL
-562 LLGGEKAI
+562 LLGGGKAI

-590 KRVQKHFKEDEL
+590 ERVQKHFKEDEL
-602 EIFQQMHDREIQSVA
+602 EIFQQMHDREIQSTA

-626 IVAFSLDLVG
+626 IVAFSLDLTG

-666 NSVVCLKEF
+666 NSVVCLKDF

-684 VLEPERIAK
+684 VLEPKRIAK

-700 EIITALIAPFKKHV
+700 EIITALIAPFKEHV

>member
-1 MNKITLFGVV
+1 MNQITLFGVV
-11 QGVGMRPFIYT
+11 QGVGMRPFIYA
-22 LAQKLELVGFVRNT
+22 LAQKLGLVGFVRNA
-36 QVALEIILPAHKTE
+36 QAALEIILPAHKTE

-74 DKTLK
+74 DKALH

-99 PKDLGVCEDCLREI
+99 PKDLGVCKDCLREI

-120 FHYAFNSCAKCGARY
+120 FYYAFNSCAKCGARY

-148 ALKPFKLCGFC
+148 ALKPFKLCEFC
-159 AFVYKDA
+159 TSAYKDA
-166 NNKRFHIQG
+166 TNKRFHIQG
-175 ISCKKCGITLNYK
+175 ISCKKCGIALNYK
-188 RFKNDDALLECAK
+188 RFK
-201 DIQKGKIIALK
+201 
-212 GNDDALLEC
+212 NDDALLEC

-270 DLNTAKQHAFLN
+270 DLNAAKQHAFLN
-282 ALECESLNSTSAPIL
+282 ALEGESLRAANAPIL
-297 LARKKPNTPLAPNIA
+297 LARKKPNTQLAPNIA

-358 DALSFIFDFKLTHN
+358 DSLSFIFDFKLTHN

-381 SIAQCIDNAIRPMRL
+381 SIVQRVDNIIRPMRL

-407 PKRSNHSP
+407 PKRSNGSQQ
-415 KKILALGAEQ
+415 KILALGAEQ
-425 KGHFSLLDSETSILL
+425 KGHFSLLDSETSVLL

-470 KPTILACDKHKN
+470 KPTILSCDKHKN

-507 ANVLDALLQ
+507 ASILDALLQ

-524 IGIIWDGSGAYENKI
+524 IGIVWDGSGAYENKI
-539 YGAECFVGDFERIEE
+539 YGAECFVGDLERIEE
-554 IARFEEFL
+554 TARFEEFW
-562 LLGGEKAI
+562 LLGGQKAI

-602 EIFQQMHDREIQSVA
+602 EIFQQMHDKKIQSVA

-626 IVAFSLDLVG
+626 IVAFSLDLTG

-652 LQSDEIAFYPFKIK
+652 LQSDEIAFYPFTIK

-700 EIITALIAPFKKHV
+700 EIITALIAPFKEHV

-754 IPVGQALMAYFNPTI
+754 IPIGQALMAYFNPTI

>member
-1 MNKITLFGVV
+1 MV

-36 QVALEIILPAHKTE
+36 QAALEIILPTHQTE

-135 SLLSALPYDRENS
+135 SLLNALPYDRENS

-159 AFVYKDA
+159 AFVYKDT

-212 GNDDALLEC
+212 G
-221 AKDIQKGKII
+221 
-231 ALKGLGGFALLC
+231 LGGFALLC
-243 DGRNFQTIER
+243 DARNFQTIER

-297 LARKKPNTPLAPNIA
+297 LVRKKPDTPLAPNIA
-312 KNSPFYGVILPYT
+312 KNSPFYGIILPYT

-344 NFSSLPLASDEAEI
+344 NFSSLPLAIDEAEI

-381 SIAQCIDNAIRPMRL
+381 SIAQCIDNAMRPMRL

-407 PKRSNHSP
+407 PKRSNDSQ

-470 KPTILACDKHKN
+470 KPTLLACDKHKN

-507 ANVLDALLQ
+507 ASVLDALLQ
-516 DPHLNHPF
+516 DPHLNDPF

-590 KRVQKHFKEDEL
+590 ERVQKHFKEDEL
-602 EIFQQMHDREIQSVA
+602 EIFQQMHDREIQSTA

-626 IVAFSLDLVG
+626 IVAFSLDLIG

-700 EIITALIAPFKKHV
+700 EIITALIMPFKEHV

>member
-11 QGVGMRPFIYT
+11 QGVGMRPFVYI
-22 LAQKLELVGFVRNT
+22 LAQKLGLVGFVRNA
-36 QVALEIILPAHKTE
+36 QAALEIVLPAHKTE

-74 DKTLK
+74 DKALH

-135 SLLSALPYDRENS
+135 SLLNAMPYDRENS
-148 ALKPFKLCGFC
+148 ALKPFKLCKFC
-159 AFVYKDA
+159 ASVYKDA
-166 NNKRFHIQG
+166 TNKRFHIQG
-175 ISCKKCGITLNYK
+175 ISCKKCGIALNYK
-188 RFKNDDALLECAK
+188 RFK
-201 DIQKGKIIALK
+201 
-212 GNDDALLEC
+212 NDDALLEC

-243 DGRNFQTIER
+243 DARNFQTIER

-270 DLNTAKQHAFLN
+270 DLKSAKQHAFLN

-297 LARKKPNTPLAPNIA
+297 LAHKKPDTQLAPNIA

-358 DALSFIFDFKLTHN
+358 DSLSFIFDFKLTHN

-381 SIAQCIDNAIRPMRL
+381 SIVQRVDNIIRPMRL

-407 PKRSNHSP
+407 PKRSNGSP

-470 KPTILACDKHKN
+470 KPTLLACDKHKN
-482 YTTTKMAFDFNTP
+482 YTTTQMAFEFNTP

-507 ANVLDALLQ
+507 ASVLDALLQ

-524 IGIIWDGSGAYENKI
+524 IGIIWDGSGAYDNKI
-539 YGAECFVGDFERIEE
+539 YGAECFVGDFEYIEE
-554 IARFEEFL
+554 VARFEEFW
-562 LLGGEKAI
+562 LLGGQKAI

-577 LEIALKHQLNKLL
+577 LEISLKHQLNKLL

-602 EIFQQMHDREIQSVA
+602 EIFQQMHDKKIQSIA

-626 IVAFSLDLVG
+626 IVAFSLGVVG

-646 VLENLA
+646 ILENLA
-652 LQSDEIAFYPFKIK
+652 LQSDENAFYPFEIK
-666 NSVVCLKEF
+666 NSVVRLKEF

-684 VLEPERIAK
+684 VLEPKRIAK
-693 KFFNSLV
+693 KFFNSLI
-700 EIITALIAPFKKHV
+700 EIITALIAPFKGHV

-724 QLLCEQLAKRLRGLK
+724 QLLCEQLAKRLKKLQRE
-739 RQYFFHKHFPPNDSS
+739 YFFHKHFPPNDSN
-754 IPVGQALMAYFNPTI
+754 IPVGQALMAYFDPTI

>member
-1 MNKITLFGVV
+1 MCNDAALLNKITLFGVV

-22 LAQKLELVGFVRNT
+22 LAQKLGLVGFVRNA
-36 QVALEIILPAHKTE
+36 QAALEIVLPAHKTE

-74 DKTLK
+74 DKVLH

-135 SLLSALPYDRENS
+135 SLLNALPYDRENS
-148 ALKPFKLCGFC
+148 ALKPFKLCKFC
-159 AFVYKDA
+159 ASTYQDPT
-166 NNKRFHIQG
+166 NKRFHIQG
-175 ISCKKCGITLNYK
+175 ISCKKCGIALNYK
-188 RFKNDDALLECAK
+188 RFK
-201 DIQKGKIIALK
+201 
-212 GNDDALLEC
+212 NDDALLEC

-243 DGRNFQTIER
+243 DARNFQTIER

-282 ALECESLNSTSAPIL
+282 ALECESLISASAPIL
-297 LARKKPNTPLAPNIA
+297 LARKKPDTQLAPNIA

-344 NFSSLPLASDEAEI
+344 NFSSLPLASDEKEI
-358 DALSFIFDFKLTHN
+358 DSLHFIFDFKLTHN

-381 SIAQCIDNAIRPMRL
+381 SIVQRVDNIIRPMRL

-407 PKRSNHSP
+407 PKRSNGSP

-425 KGHFSLLDSETSILL
+425 KGHFSLLDSKTSVLL

-470 KPTILACDKHKN
+470 KPTLLACDKHKN
-482 YTTTKMAFDFNTP
+482 YTTTKMAFEFNTP

-507 ANVLDALLQ
+507 ASVLDALLQ

-524 IGIIWDGSGAYENKI
+524 IGIVWDGSGAYENKI
-539 YGAECFVGDFERIEE
+539 YGAECFVGDLERIEE
-554 IARFEEFL
+554 TARFEEFW
-562 LLGGEKAI
+562 LLGGQKAI

-602 EIFQQMHDREIQSVA
+602 GIFQQMHDKKIQSIA

-626 IVAFSLDLVG
+626 IVAFSLDLTG

-652 LQSDEIAFYPFKIK
+652 LQSDESAFYPFEIK
-666 NSVVCLKEF
+666 NSVVGLKEF

-684 VLEPERIAK
+684 VLEPKRIAK

-700 EIITALIAPFKKHV
+700 EIITALIAPFKEHV

-724 QLLCEQLAKRLRGLK
+724 QLLCEQLAQRLRGLK

>member
-22 LAQKLELVGFVRNT
+22 LAQKLELAGFVRNT
-36 QVALEIILPAHKTE
+36 QAALEIILPAHKTE

-74 DKTLK
+74 DKALH
-79 FNDFRILESKNHP
+79 FNGFRILESKNHP

-99 PKDLGVCEDCLREI
+99 PKDLGVCKDCLREI

-120 FHYAFNSCAKCGARY
+120 FYYAFNSCAKCGARY
-135 SLLSALPYDRENS
+135 SLLNALPYDRENS
-148 ALKPFKLCGFC
+148 ALKPFKLCDFC
-159 AFVYKDA
+159 ASVYQDPT
-166 NNKRFHIQG
+166 NKRFHIQG
-175 ISCKKCGITLNYK
+175 ISCKKCGIALNYK

-212 GNDDALLEC
+212 G
-221 AKDIQKGKII
+221 
-231 ALKGLGGFALLC
+231 LGGFVLLC

-282 ALECESLNSTSAPIL
+282 ALECESLNSVSAPIL
-297 LARKKPNTPLAPNIA
+297 LARKKPNVKLAPNIA

-358 DALSFIFDFKLTHN
+358 DAFSFIFDFKLTHN

-381 SIAQCIDNAIRPMRL
+381 SIVQRVDNVIRPMRL

-407 PKRSNHSP
+407 PKRSNGSP

-470 KPTILACDKHKN
+470 KPTILACDKHQN
-482 YTTTKMAFDFNTP
+482 YTTTKMACSFNTP

-507 ANVLDALLQ
+507 ASILDALLQ
-516 DPHLNHPF
+516 DPHLNNPF
-524 IGIIWDGSGAYENKI
+524 IGIVWDGSGAYENKI
-539 YGAECFVGDFERIEE
+539 YGAECFVGDLERIEE
-554 IARFEEFL
+554 VARFEEFW
-562 LLGGEKAI
+562 LLGGQKAI

-590 KRVQKHFKEDEL
+590 ERVQKHFKEDEL
-602 EIFQQMHDREIQSVA
+602 EIFQQMHDKKIQSIA

-626 IVAFSLDLVG
+626 IIAFSLDLVG

-700 EIITALIAPFKKHV
+700 EIITALIVPFKEHV

-754 IPVGQALMAYFNPTI
+754 IPIGQALMAYFNPTI

>member
-22 LAQKLELVGFVRNT
+22 LAQKLELTGFVRNT
-36 QVALEIILPAHKTE
+36 QAALEIILPAHKTE

-63 ALVEKI
+63 ALVEKT

-74 DKTLK
+74 DKALK
-79 FNDFRILESKNHP
+79 FNGFRILESKNHP

-99 PKDLGVCEDCLREI
+99 PKDLGVCKDCLREI

-135 SLLSALPYDRENS
+135 SLLNALPYDRENS
-148 ALKPFKLCGFC
+148 ALKPFKLCELC
-159 AFVYKDA
+159 ASIYQDPT
-166 NNKRFHIQG
+166 NKRFHIQG
-175 ISCKKCGITLNYK
+175 ISCKKCGIALNYK

-212 GNDDALLEC
+212 G
-221 AKDIQKGKII
+221 
-231 ALKGLGGFALLC
+231 LGGFALVC
-243 DGRNFQTIER
+243 DARNFQTIER

-270 DLNTAKQHAFLN
+270 NLNTAKQHAFLN
-282 ALECESLNSTSAPIL
+282 ELECESLNSASAPIL

-332 DLLDFPIVFTSA
+332 DLLDFPIIFTSA
-344 NFSSLPLASDEAEI
+344 NFSSLPLASDEDEI
-358 DALSFIFDFKLTHN
+358 DSLSFIFDFKLTHN

-381 SIAQCIDNAIRPMRL
+381 SIAQRVDNIIRPMRL
-396 ARGFAPLYLTL
+396 GRGFSPLYLTL
-407 PKRSNHSP
+407 PKRSNCSP

-425 KGHFSLLDSETSILL
+425 KGHFSLLDSETSVLL

-507 ANVLDALLQ
+507 ASVLDALLQ
-516 DPHLNHPF
+516 DPHLNDPF
-524 IGIIWDGSGAYENKI
+524 IGIIWDGSGAYGNKI

-554 IARFEEFL
+554 VARFEEFW

-590 KRVQKHFKEDEL
+590 ERVQKHFKEDEL
-602 EIFQQMHDREIQSVA
+602 EIFQQMHDREIQSTA

-626 IVAFSLDLVG
+626 IVAFSLDLTG

-693 KFFNSLV
+693 KFFNSLT
-700 EIITALIAPFKKHV
+700 EIITALIAPFKEHV

-724 QLLCEQLAKRLRGLK
+724 QLLCEQLAKRLKKLQRK
-739 RQYFFHKHFPPNDSS
+739 YFFHKHFPPNDSS

>member
-11 QGVGMRPFIYT
+11 QGVGMRPFVYI
-22 LAQKLELVGFVRNT
+22 LAQKLGLVGFARNA
-36 QVALEIILPAHKTE
+36 QAALEIVLPAHKTE

-69 IISPY
+69 VISPY
-74 DKTLK
+74 DKALK

-135 SLLSALPYDRENS
+135 SLLNALPYDRENS
-148 ALKPFKLCGFC
+148 ALKPFKLCKFC
-159 AFVYKDA
+159 ASVYKDA

-175 ISCKKCGITLNYK
+175 ISCKKCGIALTYK
-188 RFKNDDALLECAK
+188 QLKNDDALLECAK
-201 DIQKGKIIALK
+201 DIQ
-212 GNDDALLEC
+212 E
-221 AKDIQKGKII
+221 GKII

-243 DGRNFQTIER
+243 DARNFQPIER

-270 DLNTAKQHAFLN
+270 DLNSAKQHAFLN
-282 ALECESLNSTSAPIL
+282 ALECESLNSVSAPIL
-297 LARKKPNTPLAPNIA
+297 LARKKPNTRLAPNIA

-332 DLLDFPIVFTSA
+332 DLLDSPIIFTSA
-344 NFSSLPLASDEAEI
+344 NFSSLPLASDEKEI
-358 DALSFIFDFKLTHN
+358 DSLHFIFDFKLTHN

-381 SIAQCIDNAIRPMRL
+381 SIAQRVDNAIRPMRL

-407 PKRSNHSP
+407 PKRSNHPP

-425 KGHFSLLDSETSILL
+425 KGHFSLLDSETSVVL

-470 KPTILACDKHKN
+470 KPTILACDKHQN
-482 YTTTKMAFDFNTP
+482 YTTTQMAFDFNTP

-507 ANVLDALLQ
+507 ASVLDALLQ

-524 IGIIWDGSGAYENKI
+524 IGIVWDGSGAYENKV
-539 YGAECFVGDFERIEE
+539 YGAECFVGDLERIEE
-554 IARFEEFL
+554 IARFEEFW
-562 LLGGEKAI
+562 LLGGQKAI
-570 KEPKRLV
+570 KEPRRLV

-602 EIFQQMHDREIQSVA
+602 GIFKQMHDKKIQSVA

-652 LQSDEIAFYPFKIK
+652 LQSDEIAFYPFEIK
-666 NSVVCLKEF
+666 NSVVRLKEF

-700 EIITALIAPFKKHV
+700 EIITALIAPFKGHV

-724 QLLCEQLAKRLRGLK
+724 QLLCEQLAKRFKKLQRE
-739 RQYFFHKHFPPNDSS
+739 YFFHKHFPPNDSS

>member
-1 MNKITLFGVV
+1 MCNDATLLNKITLFGVV
-11 QGVGMRPFIYT
+11 QGVGMRPFVYT

-36 QVALEIILPAHKTE
+36 QAALEIVLPAHKTE

-74 DKTLK
+74 DKALN
-79 FNDFRILESKNHP
+79 FNNFRILESKNHP

-99 PKDLGVCEDCLREI
+99 PKDLGVCKDCLREI

-135 SLLSALPYDRENS
+135 SLLNAMPYDRENS
-148 ALKPFKLCGFC
+148 ALKPFKLCEFC
-159 AFVYKDA
+159 TSIYQDPT
-166 NNKRFHIQG
+166 NKRFHIQG
-175 ISCKKCGITLNYK
+175 ISCKKCGIALNYK
-188 RFKNDDALLECAK
+188 RFK
-201 DIQKGKIIALK
+201 
-212 GNDDALLEC
+212 NDDALLEC

-243 DGRNFQTIER
+243 DARNFKTIER

-270 DLNTAKQHAFLN
+270 DLNAAKQHAFLN
-282 ALECESLNSTSAPIL
+282 ALECESLNSVSAPIL
-297 LARKKPNTPLAPNIA
+297 LAHKKPDTQLAPNIA

-381 SIAQCIDNAIRPMRL
+381 SIVQRVDNIIRPMRL
-396 ARGFAPLYLTL
+396 ARGFAPLYLAL
-407 PKRSNHSP
+407 PKRSNDSP
-415 KKILALGAEQ
+415 KKILALGAQQ
-425 KGHFSLLDSETSILL
+425 KGHFSLLDSKTSVLL

-470 KPTILACDKHKN
+470 KPTLLACDKHQN
-482 YTTTKMAFDFNTP
+482 YTTTQMAFDFNTP

-507 ANVLDALLQ
+507 ASVLDALLQ

-524 IGIIWDGSGAYENKI
+524 IGIVWDGSGAYDNKV

-554 IARFEEFL
+554 VARFEEFW
-562 LLGGEKAI
+562 LLGGQKAI

-590 KRVQKHFKEDEL
+590 GRIQKHFKEDEL
-602 EIFQQMHDREIQSVA
+602 GIFKQMHDKKIQSVA

-666 NSVVCLKEF
+666 NSVVCLKDF

-684 VLEPERIAK
+684 VLEPKRIAK

-700 EIITALIAPFKKHV
+700 EIITALIAPFKEHV

-754 IPVGQALMAYFNPTI
+754 IPIGQALMAYFNPTI

>member
-1 MNKITLFGVV
+1 
-11 QGVGMRPFIYT
+11 MRPFIYT

-36 QVALEIILPAHKTE
+36 QAALEIVLPAHKTE
-50 SFLNALK
+50 SFLDALK

-79 FNDFRILESKNHP
+79 FNGFRILESKNHP

-135 SLLSALPYDRENS
+135 SLLNALPYDRENS

-159 AFVYKDA
+159 ASVYQDPT
-166 NNKRFHIQG
+166 NKRFHIQG
-175 ISCKKCGITLNYK
+175 ISCKKCGIALNYK

-212 GNDDALLEC
+212 G
-221 AKDIQKGKII
+221 
-231 ALKGLGGFALLC
+231 LGGFALVC

-282 ALECESLNSTSAPIL
+282 ALECESLNSASAPIL
-297 LARKKPNTPLAPNIA
+297 LARKKPDTQLAPNIA

-372 RAIIHRIDD
+372 RTIIHRIDD
-381 SIAQCIDNAIRPMRL
+381 SIAQRVDNIIRPMRL

-407 PKRSNHSP
+407 PKRSNDSP

-425 KGHFSLLDSETSILL
+425 KGHFSLLDSETSVLL

-507 ANVLDALLQ
+507 ASVLDALLQ

-554 IARFEEFL
+554 MARFEEFL

-626 IVAFSLDLVG
+626 IIAFSLDLTG

-652 LQSDEIAFYPFKIK
+652 LQSDEIAFYPFRIK

-684 VLEPERIAK
+684 VLEPKRIAK

-700 EIITALIAPFKKHV
+700 EIITALIMPFKEHV

-754 IPVGQALMAYFNPTI
+754 IPIGQALMAYFNPTI

>member
-1 MNKITLFGVV
+1 MCNDATLLNKITLFGVV

-36 QVALEIILPAHKTE
+36 QAALEIILPAHKTE

-74 DKTLK
+74 DKALK

-99 PKDLGVCEDCLREI
+99 PKDLGVCKDCLREI

-135 SLLSALPYDRENS
+135 SLLNAMPYDRENS
-148 ALKPFKLCGFC
+148 ALKPFKLCKFC
-159 AFVYKDA
+159 ASVYKDA
-166 NNKRFHIQG
+166 HNKRFHIQG
-175 ISCKKCGITLNYK
+175 ISCKKCGIALNYK
-188 RFKNDDALLECAK
+188 RFK
-201 DIQKGKIIALK
+201 
-212 GNDDALLEC
+212 NDDALLEC

-243 DGRNFQTIER
+243 DARNFQTIER

-270 DLNTAKQHAFLN
+270 DLKSAKQHAFLN

-297 LARKKPNTPLAPNIA
+297 LARKKPNTPLAQNIA

-344 NFSSLPLASDEAEI
+344 NFSSLPLASDEKEI
-358 DALSFIFDFKLTHN
+358 DSLHFIFDFKLTHN
-372 RAIIHRIDD
+372 RTIIHRIDD
-381 SIAQCIDNAIRPMRL
+381 SIAQCIDNAMRPMRL

-407 PKRSNHSP
+407 PKRSNDSQ

-482 YTTTKMAFDFNTP
+482 YTTTKMACGFNTP

-507 ANVLDALLQ
+507 ASVLDALLQ

-590 KRVQKHFKEDEL
+590 ERVQKHFKEDEL

-626 IVAFSLDLVG
+626 IVAFSLDLTG

-666 NSVVCLKEF
+666 NSVVCLKDF

-700 EIITALIAPFKKHV
+700 EIITALIAPFKEHV